1 MKWIR
6 RKIANWLREDELST
20 TISDLTRNNINSK
33 SSIRFTI
40 YPASGGFVIE
50 HIKQDRYK
58 DSEGP
63 ELTIVNNGEDL
74 GKTVEHIIAIESL
87 RS

>member
-6 RKIANWLREDELST
+6 RKIATWLREDELSA
-20 TISDLTRNNINSK
+20 TISARNNIDAK
-33 SSIRFTI
+33 SSVRFTI
-40 YPASGGFVIE
+40 YPASGGFVVE
-50 HIKQDRYK
+50 HVKQARYK

-63 ELTIVNNGEDL
+63 ELTIVNHGEDL